1 MGIHTNTIIFSSR
14 ISLATKYFIIFFWSD
29 PSREI
34 REKNA
39 LKVEKIDLQREALPG
54 RRGIWSFWRGGPR
67 LSGSIN
73 LCSKVTPI
81 YPKVEKFQ
89 NSGTSPWGH
98 NPGFF
103 LSNAPQKVRIMGH
116 LDSPGILLYTF
127 MYELCSTTR
136 ETLYNLCRKV

>member
-1 MGIHTNTIIFSSR
+1 M
-14 ISLATKYFIIFFWSD
+14 KYFIIFFKSNLD
-29 PSREI
+29 REI

-98 NPGFF
+98 NPGFS
-103 LSNAPQKVRIMGH
+103 LPNGPQKVRIMGH
-116 LDSPGILLYTF
+116 LDSPGILLYNTF
-127 MYELCSTTR
+127 LTTL
-136 ETLYNLCRKV
+136 ESISCIWGSVPLIFKDFHVKFVKIS